1 MVAIPHLKAVGGEA
15 HVAGLGDPRIEKFAE
30 AGILR
35 P

>member
-1 MVAIPHLKAVGGEA
+1 MDAISHLEAVDGEA
-15 HVAGLGDPRIEKFAE
+15 HVAGLGDLRIKKFAG

>member
-1 MVAIPHLKAVGGEA
+1 MDAISHLEAVDGEA

>member
-15 HVAGLGDPRIEKFAE
+15 HVAGLGDLRIENFAE
-30 AGILR
+30 AGIFR